1 MYFYLFE
8 QQVVKGNRQWFLTRC
23 KMLVAV
29 LLILLAS
36 ILSGCDKPT
45 TLNHLPTETTGYPKS
60 ITTALGTAVIN
71 QPPQR
76 IVALGT
82 GSEDILLDLGIIP
95 VGIESHRWGGDAE
108 GYLPWFREEIEQRG
122 AKLPVIVEMYPELDV
137 EKIINL
143 KPDLILATQSGITR
157 ENYEHLSHFVP
168 VIAYPEKPWQTTPR
182 QQIAL
187 VSQALDKTEQGEE
200 IIAELDSV
208 LTQTGNTISNI
219 ARYHFAYIK
228 AGISSNTLSIYVKN
242 DPRVDTLVHLG
253 LSLLPL
259 ADSLTAPFGNFSSNI
274 GLENADLLNGADIL
288 VTWYTS
294 EKERQETENQPL
306 FRSIR
311 AVRQGGYIPLTDQSI
326 VMAMSYGSPLSLRWG
341 LPRFMPLLKQELFK
355 QEIVKHDEP

>member
-1 MYFYLFE
+1 MVL
-8 QQVVKGNRQWFLTRC
+8 KRC
-23 KMLVAV
+23 KVLVAV
-29 LLILLAS
+29 PLILLVS
-36 ILSGCDKPT
+36 LSAGCDKPT
-45 TLNHLPTETTGYPKS
+45 AAKHLLADTAGYPEAVYPKT

-82 GSEDILLDLGIIP
+82 GTEDILLDLGIIP

-122 AKLPVIVEMYPELDV
+122 AMLPAIIEMYPELDI
-137 EKIINL
+137 EKIIKL

-187 VSQALDKTEQGEE
+187 VARALGKIEPGEKL
-200 IIAELDSV
+200 IAELDTL
-208 LTQTGNTISNI
+208 LTQTGSTIPNI
-219 ARYHFAYIK
+219 AHYRFAYIK
-228 AGISSNTLSIYVKN
+228 AGTTSNTLSIYVKD

-259 ADSLTAPFGNFSSNI
+259 ADTLTAPFGSFASNI

-294 EKERQETENQPL
+294 EKERQQTETQPL

-311 AVRQGGYIPLTDQSI
+311 AVHQGGYIPLTDQSI
-326 VMAMSYGSPLSLRWG
+326 VMSMSYGSPLSLRWG
-341 LPRFMPLLKQELFK
+341 LPRFMPLLKQELLRQELLK
-355 QEIVKHDEP
+355 QEIAKHYEP

>member
-1 MYFYLFE
+1 MD
-8 QQVVKGNRQWFLTRC
+8 LTRC

-29 LLILLAS
+29 PLILLAS
-36 ILSGCDKPT
+36 LLAGCDKPAKPEQ
-45 TLNHLPTETTGYPKS
+45 LSVSSSGYPQT
-60 ITTALGTAVIN
+60 ITTSLGTAVIH

-82 GSEDILLDLGIIP
+82 GTEDILLDLGIIP

-108 GYLPWFREEIEQRG
+108 GYLPWFREEMERRG
-122 AKLPVIVEMYPELDV
+122 AKLPATIEMYPELDV

-182 QQIAL
+182 QQIELVAL
-187 VSQALDKTEQGEE
+187 ALNKTEQGKKL
-200 IIAELDSV
+200 IAELDRL
-208 LTQTGNTISNI
+208 LTQAGNTIPNI

-228 AGISSNTLSIYVKN
+228 AGTTGNTLSIYVKN

-259 ADSLTAPFGNFSSNI
+259 ADSLTAPFGNFSANI

-294 EKERQETENQPL
+294 EKERQETEAQPL

-311 AVRQGGYIPLTDQSI
+311 AIRQGGYIPLTDQSI
-326 VMAMSYGSPLSLRWG
+326 VMSISYGSPLSLRWG
-341 LPRFMPLLKQELFK
+341 LPRFIPLLKQEIAK
-355 QEIVKHDEP
+355 VEAGDSKS

>member
-1 MYFYLFE
+1 MVL
-8 QQVVKGNRQWFLTRC
+8 KRC

-29 LLILLAS
+29 PLILLAS
-36 ILSGCDKPT
+36 LLVGCDKPT
-45 TLNHLPTETTGYPKS
+45 TPKHLPAGTAGYPKT

-71 QPPQR
+71 QLPQR

-82 GSEDILLDLGIIP
+82 GTEDILLELGIIP

-108 GYLPWFREEIEQRG
+108 GYLPWFREEIERRG
-122 AKLPVIVEMYPELDV
+122 EKLPAIIEMYPELDV

-157 ENYEHLSHFVP
+157 ENYEHLTHFVP
-168 VIAYPEKPWQTTPR
+168 VVAYPEKPWQATPR

-187 VSQALDKTEQGEE
+187 VARALDKTEQGEKL
-200 IIAELDSV
+200 IIELDSL
-208 LTQTGNTISNI
+208 LTQAGSSIPNL

-228 AGISSNTLSIYVKN
+228 AGTTGNTLSIYVKN
-242 DPRVDTLVHLG
+242 DPRVDTLVHIG

-259 ADSLTAPFGNFSSNI
+259 ADTLTAPFGSFAANI

-294 EKERQETENQPL
+294 EKERKETESQPL

-311 AVRQGGYIPLTDQSI
+311 SVRQGGYIPLTDQSI
-326 VMAMSYGSPLSLRWG
+326 VMSMSYGSSLSLRWG
-341 LPRFMPLLKQELFK
+341 LPRFMPLLKRELLK
-355 QEIVKHDEP
+355 QEIAKHDEP